1 MRRLVA
7 SSLVAIAISFSAILC
22 VGSHEHHG
30 DLSCE
35 MDPNVRVLAEYRQGI
50 VTDIDGHLDDW
61 DAIDGSE
68 FELRPALDP
77 DEDKKY
83 QGGKITVKV

>member
-1 MRRLVA
+1 
-7 SSLVAIAISFSAILC
+7 
-22 VGSHEHHG
+22 
-30 DLSCE
+30 
-35 MDPNVRVLAEYRQGI
+35 MDPNVRVHAEYREGF
-50 VTDIDGHLDDW
+50 VTVDGQLDDW
-61 DAIDGSE
+61 DDVDGSE

>member
-1 MRRLVA
+1 MRRSVA
-7 SSLVAIAISFSAILC
+7 SSFVSIALLLSVILS
-22 VGSHEHHG
+22 VRSHEHHG
-30 DLSCE
+30 DSSCE
-35 MDPNVRVLAEYRQGI
+35 MDPNVRVLAEYRGGI
-50 VTDIDGHLDDW
+50 VTVDGQLDDW
-61 DAIDGSE
+61 DSVDGSE